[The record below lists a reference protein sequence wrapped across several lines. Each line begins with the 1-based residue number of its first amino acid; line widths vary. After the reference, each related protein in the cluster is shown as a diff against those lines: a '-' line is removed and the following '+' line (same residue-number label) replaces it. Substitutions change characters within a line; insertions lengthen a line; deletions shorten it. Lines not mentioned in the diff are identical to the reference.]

1 MPVRCLPL
9 LKVIAST
16 IFFIGLINPTVWA
29 QSPRTPG
36 TISLHG
42 AGSTFAAPL
51 YKKWIEGYAS
61 SQPSVSISYDVV
73 GSGEG
78 VRRFL
83 VDAVDFAGSD
93 EILTDSE
100 SAQAGGAIMIPVTAG
115 MVVSKLSPL
124 TWPRYPL
131 LGLPEFGT
139 VAALDHYN
147 LRKRKAIGDFVE
159 LRAHT
164 REHINALMP
173 DLEELDH
180 LVESSVAV
188 NGELSL
194 DDVRVLPL
202 LRSAA
207 VVKGLRFPKKVR
219 DYFEMMMS
227 HIGYVPLA
235 TV

>member
-29 QSPRTPG
+29 QGPQTAG

-51 YKKWIEGYAS
+51 YKKWIDGYAS

-100 SAQAGGAIMIPVTAG
+100 SAQAGGAIMISDMFNTAL
-115 MVVSKLSPL
+115 KARSPPA
-124 TWPRYPL
+124 W
-131 LGLPEFGT
+131 
-139 VAALDHYN
+139 
-147 LRKRKAIGDFVE
+147 
-159 LRAHT
+159 
-164 REHINALMP
+164 
-173 DLEELDH
+173 
-180 LVESSVAV
+180 SS
-188 NGELSL
+188 
-194 DDVRVLPL
+194 
-202 LRSAA
+202 
-207 VVKGLRFPKKVR
+207 
-219 DYFEMMMS
+219 
-227 HIGYVPLA
+227 
-235 TV
+235 